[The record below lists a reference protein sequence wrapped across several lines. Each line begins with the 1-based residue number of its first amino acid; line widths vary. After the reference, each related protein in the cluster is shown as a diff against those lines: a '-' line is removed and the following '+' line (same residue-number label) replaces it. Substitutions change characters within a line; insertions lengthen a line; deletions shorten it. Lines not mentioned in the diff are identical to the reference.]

1 MAMPM
6 NERSWNT
13 KLNRAVVGPNAAS
26 CKDDTCPQQAL
37 SIRDIIGSARTNPSA
52 GRAKRSIDFSSVVVV
67 MGWLGAV
74 SSSGEDVEELGIGW
88 VLEYNR
94 RCCGLLIDF
103 LNIE

>member
-26 CKDDTCPQQAL
+26 CKADTCPQHAL
-37 SIRDIIGSARTNPSA
+37 SIRDIIGSARTNPKA

-67 MGWLGAV
+67 VWLGVV
-74 SSSGEDVEELGIGW
+74 SSSGEDVEELGIGR
-88 VLEYNR
+88 VLEYIWHG
-94 RCCGLLIDF
+94 CGL
-103 LNIE
+103 